1 LSNLRAKARV
11 VESDVLVISLT
22 GNFASSKL
30 WPLYDKKVQ
39 DHNGA
44 KHRDANVGGYGHL
57 IALDHSYPSSFSHQ
71 NVLTLRTFRSKEST
85 MKRSKIFLFAGLL
98 ITALAVTTILRSTS
112 AAAPGPSASGHG
124 TVLLQNTQGKT
135 VRRQF
140 SFSAKIRADGTVQGS
155 AILHNP
161 SFDPKY
167 DAQFNITCLQ
177 IVGNRASFG
186 GSIRKTT
193 DPVFNDE
200 FDAAFFTVFD
210 NGSSN
215 DTISEV
221 FFDNVVEPSTCQ
233 FIGANDF
240 PQIPI
245 ESGSVQ
251 VRP

>member
-1 LSNLRAKARV
+1 
-11 VESDVLVISLT
+11 
-22 GNFASSKL
+22 
-30 WPLYDKKVQ
+30 
-39 DHNGA
+39 
-44 KHRDANVGGYGHL
+44 
-57 IALDHSYPSSFSHQ
+57 
-71 NVLTLRTFRSKEST
+71 
-85 MKRSKIFLFAGLL
+85 MKRIKIVGLAGLL
-98 ITALAVTTILRSTS
+98 ISALAGTALLRTTS
-112 AAAPGPSASGHG
+112 AAAPRPSASGHG
-124 TVLLQNTQGKT
+124 TILLQNTEGKT

-140 SFSAKIRADGTVQGS
+140 SFSARVMADGSVKGS

-167 DAQFNITCLQ
+167 DAQFDITCLQ

-186 GSIRKTT
+186 GSIRKTS

-210 NGSSN
+210 NGEPGAGN

-233 FIGANDF
+233 FIGADDF

-245 ESGSVQ
+245 ESGNVQ
-251 VRP
+251 VNP

>member
-1 LSNLRAKARV
+1 MLWVGMVTRP
-11 VESDVLVISLT
+11 SLIT
-22 GNFASSKL
+22 
-30 WPLYDKKVQ
+30 PI
-39 DHNGA
+39 
-44 KHRDANVGGYGHL
+44 L
-57 IALDHSYPSSFSHQ
+57 IF
-71 NVLTLRTFRSKEST
+71 LTLGPIPIKEII
-85 MKRSKIFLFAGLL
+85 MKRSKIFLLAGLL
-98 ITALAVTTILRSTS
+98 IAAMAGTTIVLRSTY
-112 AAAPGPSASGHG
+112 AAAAGPSASGHG
-124 TVLLQNTQGKT
+124 TVLLQNSKGKT

-140 SFSAKIRADGTVQGS
+140 SFSARVLPDGTVKGS

-167 DAQFNITCLQ
+167 SAQFDITCLQ
-177 IVGNRASFG
+177 VVGNRASFG

-210 NGSSN
+210 NGNGGQN

-233 FIGANDF
+233 FIGADDF

-245 ESGSVQ
+245 ESGNVT
-251 VRP
+251 VKP

>member
-1 LSNLRAKARV
+1 MKLIKMF
-11 VESDVLVISLT
+11 VL
-22 GNFASSKL
+22 
-30 WPLYDKKVQ
+30 
-39 DHNGA
+39 
-44 KHRDANVGGYGHL
+44 
-57 IALDHSYPSSFSHQ
+57 
-71 NVLTLRTFRSKEST
+71 
-85 MKRSKIFLFAGLL
+85 AGLL
-98 ITALAVTTILRSTS
+98 VAALAVTNKLRSTM
-112 AAAPGPSASGHG
+112 AAAAQPSASGHG
-124 TVLLQNTQGKT
+124 TVLLQDTEGRT

-140 SFSAKIRADGTVQGS
+140 SFSARIMADGTVKGS
-155 AILHNP
+155 AVLHNP

-186 GSIRKTT
+186 GSIRKTS

-210 NGSSN
+210 NGEPGANN

-233 FIGANDF
+233 FIGADDF

-245 ESGSVQ
+245 ESGNVT
-251 VRP
+251 VKP

>member
-1 LSNLRAKARV
+1 M
-11 VESDVLVISLT
+11 
-22 GNFASSKL
+22 
-30 WPLYDKKVQ
+30 
-39 DHNGA
+39 
-44 KHRDANVGGYGHL
+44 KHIR
-57 IALDHSYPSSFSHQ
+57 
-71 NVLTLRTFRSKEST
+71 
-85 MKRSKIFLFAGLL
+85 LFGLAGLL
-98 ITALAVTTILRSTS
+98 ITALAITTLVRLTS
-112 AAAPGPSASGHG
+112 AAPPGSSASGHG
-124 TVLLQNTQGKT
+124 TVLLQNTEGRT

-140 SFSAKIRADGTVQGS
+140 SFSARRLANGTVQGS
-155 AILHNP
+155 AVLHNP

-167 DAQFNITCLQ
+167 DAQFDITCLQ

-186 GSIRKTT
+186 GSIRKTS

-210 NGSSN
+210 NGEPGAGN

-233 FIGANDF
+233 FIGADDF

>member
-1 LSNLRAKARV
+1 MKP
-11 VESDVLVISLT
+11 I
-22 GNFASSKL
+22 K
-30 WPLYDKKVQ
+30 
-39 DHNGA
+39 
-44 KHRDANVGGYGHL
+44 
-57 IALDHSYPSSFSHQ
+57 
-71 NVLTLRTFRSKEST
+71 TFVC
-85 MKRSKIFLFAGLL
+85 AGLL
-98 ITALAVTTILRSTS
+98 ISALAIISIPWPTS
-112 AAAPGPSASGHG
+112 AVGLGPSASGHG
-124 TVLLQNTQGKT
+124 TILLQDTEGRT

-140 SFSAKIRADGTVQGS
+140 SFSARQMPDGTVQGN
-155 AILHNP
+155 AVIHNP

-167 DAQFNITCLQ
+167 DAHFDITCLQ

-186 GSIRKTT
+186 GDVRKSS

-210 NGSSN
+210 NGEPGADN

-233 FIGANDF
+233 FIGADDF

-245 ESGSVQ
+245 ESGNVQ

>member
-1 LSNLRAKARV
+1 
-11 VESDVLVISLT
+11 
-22 GNFASSKL
+22 
-30 WPLYDKKVQ
+30 
-39 DHNGA
+39 
-44 KHRDANVGGYGHL
+44 
-57 IALDHSYPSSFSHQ
+57 
-71 NVLTLRTFRSKEST
+71 
-85 MKRSKIFLFAGLL
+85 MKRSKMFLFAGLL
-98 ITALAVTTILRSTS
+98 IAAVAATAMLRPTW

-124 TVLLQNTQGKT
+124 TILLQNTEGRT

-140 SFSAKIRADGTVQGS
+140 SFSAKQMPDGSIQGS

-167 DAQFNITCLQ
+167 SAQFEITCLQ
-177 IVGNRASFG
+177 VVGNRASFG

-210 NGSSN
+210 NGAHD

-233 FIGANDF
+233 FIGADDF

-245 ESGSVQ
+245 ESGSVR

>member
-1 LSNLRAKARV
+1 MKQIRV
-11 VESDVLVISLT
+11 IGFV
-22 GNFASSKL
+22 
-30 WPLYDKKVQ
+30 
-39 DHNGA
+39 
-44 KHRDANVGGYGHL
+44 
-57 IALDHSYPSSFSHQ
+57 
-71 NVLTLRTFRSKEST
+71 
-85 MKRSKIFLFAGLL
+85 GLL
-98 ITALAVTTILRSTS
+98 ITALAITTMLRLTS

-124 TVLLQNTQGKT
+124 TILLQDSEGRT

-140 SFSAKIRADGTVQGS
+140 SFSARQRSDGTVQGI

-167 DAQFNITCLQ
+167 DAQFEITCLQ

-186 GSIRKTT
+186 GSIRRSS

-210 NGSSN
+210 NGQPGADN

-233 FIGANDF
+233 FIGADDF

-245 ESGSVQ
+245 ESGNVQ

>member
-1 LSNLRAKARV
+1 
-11 VESDVLVISLT
+11 
-22 GNFASSKL
+22 
-30 WPLYDKKVQ
+30 
-39 DHNGA
+39 
-44 KHRDANVGGYGHL
+44 
-57 IALDHSYPSSFSHQ
+57 
-71 NVLTLRTFRSKEST
+71 
-85 MKRSKIFLFAGLL
+85 MKRKIFLFAGLL
-98 ITALAVTTILRSTS
+98 ITALAATTMLWSTS
-112 AAAPGPSASGHG
+112 AAAPGPTVSGHG
-124 TVLLQNTQGKT
+124 TVLLQNTEGKT

-140 SFSAKIRADGTVQGS
+140 SFSARIKSDGSVSGT

-167 DAQFNITCLQ
+167 NAQFDITCLQ

-210 NGSSN
+210 NGEPGANN

-221 FFDNVVEPSTCQ
+221 FFDNVVEPSACQ
-233 FIGANDF
+233 FIGADDF

-245 ESGSVQ
+245 ESGNVQ